1 VTKGRSARR
10 VLAVLAIAGLGLAL
24 TACGDDDDDD
34 AAPAAEADDENADDN
49 DEGDNAEAED
59 EGDEG
64 EDAAEDEGDDAEAE
78 DEGDDGDDA
87 EAEDEGDDDGDDA
100 EAEDEA
106 DDGDTVKVNDLD
118 DIPDECID
126 LFTDFLKKIEPIV
139 EDVDWENADLSAMES
154 ITEELDAEASGM
166 DEEMEDSGC
175 NDYELDDEASMDTF
189 IELAKDEAPGT
200 VAYFEFIQRLQE
212 DFSEI
217 TIPEVDTADDGG
229 DDEAVDFGDTGDVPQ
244 DCQGAID
251 YMRDLMDQYDSMMDM
266 TVTEMS
272 GVGTASGVISSTCS
286 VNEMN
291 EFFNDP
297 AVTEWMSGT

>member
-1 VTKGRSARR
+1 MVKGRSARR
-10 VLAVLAIAGLGLAL
+10 LLAVLAIAGLGLAL

-34 AAPAAEADDENADDN
+34 AAPAAEAEDEGN
-49 DEGDNAEAED
+49 EGDNAEAED
-59 EGDEG
+59 EGDEN
-64 EDAAEDEGDDAEAE
+64 ENEDAEAE

-87 EAEDEGDDDGDDA
+87 EAEDEGDD
-100 EAEDEA
+100 
-106 DDGDTVKVNDLD
+106 GDTVKVDDLD

-126 LFTDFLKKIEPIV
+126 LFADFLKKIEPIV

-154 ITEELDAEASGM
+154 ITEELDAEASEM
-166 DEEMEDSGC
+166 DEEMESEGC
-175 NDYELDDEASMDTF
+175 NDYELDDEASMDAL
-189 IELAKDEAPGT
+189 IELAEDEAPGT

-212 DFSEI
+212 DFSDV
-217 TIPEVDTADDGG
+217 TIPEIDTADDGG

>member
-1 VTKGRSARR
+1 MVKGRSARR

-34 AAPAAEADDENADDN
+34 AAPAAEADEGDDENADNN

-59 EGDEG
+59 EGN
-64 EDAAEDEGDDAEAE
+64 EGDNAEAE

-87 EAEDEGDDDGDDA
+87 EAEDEGDD
-100 EAEDEA
+100 
-106 DDGDTVKVNDLD
+106 GDTVKVDDLD

-126 LFTDFLKKIEPIV
+126 LFADFLKKIEPIV

-154 ITEELDAEASGM
+154 ITEELDAEASEM
-166 DEEMEDSGC
+166 DEEMESEGC
-175 NDYELDDEASMDTF
+175 NDYELDDEASMDAL
-189 IELAKDEAPGT
+189 IELAEDEAPGT

-212 DFSEI
+212 DFSDV
-217 TIPEVDTADDGG
+217 TIPEIDTADDGG

-251 YMRDLMDQYDSMMDM
+251 YMRDLMDQYDSMMEM

-291 EFFNDP
+291 EFFSDP
-297 AVTEWMSGT
+297 EVTEWMSGT

>member
-1 VTKGRSARR
+1 MTKGRSARR

-64 EDAAEDEGDDAEAE
+64 EDDADAEDEGDAEAEDEGDDAEAE

-87 EAEDEGDDDGDDA
+87 EAEDEGDDD
-100 EAEDEA
+100 
-106 DDGDTVKVNDLD
+106 TIKVNDLD

-126 LFTDFLKKIEPIV
+126 LFADFLKKIEPIV

-166 DEEMEDSGC
+166 DEEMEDAGC

-229 DDEAVDFGDTGDVPQ
+229 DDEAVDLGDTGDVPQ

>member
-1 VTKGRSARR
+1 VVKGRSARR

-34 AAPAAEADDENADDN
+34 AAPAAEADEGDDENADNN

-59 EGDEG
+59 EGNEG
-64 EDAAEDEGDDAEAE
+64 DNAEAEDEGNEGDNAEAE

-87 EAEDEGDDDGDDA
+87 EAEDEGDD
-100 EAEDEA
+100 
-106 DDGDTVKVNDLD
+106 GDTVKVDDLD

-126 LFTDFLKKIEPIV
+126 LFADFLKKIEPIV

-154 ITEELDAEASGM
+154 ITEELDAEASEM
-166 DEEMEDSGC
+166 DEEMESEGC
-175 NDYELDDEASMDTF
+175 NDYELDDEASMDAL
-189 IELAKDEAPGT
+189 IELAEDEAPGT

-212 DFSEI
+212 DFSDV
-217 TIPEVDTADDGG
+217 TIPEIDTADDGG

-251 YMRDLMDQYDSMMDM
+251 YMRDLMDQYDSMMEM

-291 EFFNDP
+291 EFFSDP
-297 AVTEWMSGT
+297 EVTEWMSGT